1 MTFETTAAGNKN
13 GSTRPKG
20 TNCLSLHDRTSL
32 PVFFVGQYT
41 GKCGRLQY
49 GIFNK
54 NRRAAGGGLHVS
66 AMTNK
71 NADAGLGVLRA
82 KWRRTFQP
90 RFRMRR
96 RRGGVCKAASAVPQA
111 HSFLSCQKLQCSAP
125 FSLRGKEKAA
135 GGKKKTAK
143 GELRRNKLHIPH
155 PVRRLRRTGVVRSV
169 VPPFPTRIAALD
181 SRGSPV
187 PFANPLKRPGRG
199 LRPPSLDFPRSLIRT
214 EIIFGFTKRGT
225 DAYLP
230 DRRGRRNT
238 LRLFRMPFAWKI
250 VTRDTQSSPCR
261 KNGLSTFI
269 RQIFNGRKQND
280 LHSVSCAW
288 KTRFYGRPK
297 GVPCGTYHR

>member
-54 NRRAAGGGLHVS
+54 NRREAGGGLHVS
-66 AMTNK
+66 TMTNK

-111 HSFLSCQKLQCSAP
+111 HFFLSCQKLQCSAP

-143 GELRRNKLHIPH
+143 GELRSEQTPH
-155 PVRRLRRTGVVRSV
+155 PSSCPPLAADRRR
-169 VPPFPTRIAALD
+169 PFRCSSFSHTNR
-181 SRGSPV
+181 
-187 PFANPLKRPGRG
+187 FAGFAWEPCPLCKPLKTTKKGAAAPFLGSSPGLG
-199 LRPPSLDFPRSLIRT
+199 LCGDRFRLAKRDADASLI
-214 EIIFGFTKRGT
+214 
-225 DAYLP
+225 
-230 DRRGRRNT
+230 DRRGYRNT
-238 LRLFRMPFAWKI
+238 LRLF
-250 VTRDTQSSPCR
+250 Q
-261 KNGLSTFI
+261 L
-269 RQIFNGRKQND
+269 
-280 LHSVSCAW
+280 
-288 KTRFYGRPK
+288 
-297 GVPCGTYHR
+297 

>member
-96 RRGGVCKAASAVPQA
+96 RRGVIRRAVTAAPRA
-111 HSFLSCQKLQCSAP
+111 HSFLPFQKLQCSAP

-169 VPPFPTRIAALD
+169 VPPFPTRIASLD

-187 PFANPLKRPGRG
+187 PFANPLETTKKGAAAPLPWIFPGVRFVLKLFQICKTRYRCG
-199 LRPPSLDFPRSLIRT
+199 
-214 EIIFGFTKRGT
+214 FGKS
-225 DAYLP
+225 A
-230 DRRGRRNT
+230 
-238 LRLFRMPFAWKI
+238 RLSKYSAS
-250 VTRDTQSSPCR
+250 V
-261 KNGLSTFI
+261 STSI
-269 RQIFNGRKQND
+269 RQIFNGRKKAICTAYRALGKPD
-280 LHSVSCAW
+280 WTAA
-288 KTRFYGRPK
+288 RRAF
-297 GVPCGTYHR
+297 

>member
-143 GELRRNKLHIPH
+143 RDLCRNKLHIPH
-155 PVRRLRRTGVVRSV
+155 PVRRLRRTGLVRCSS
-169 VPPFPTRIAALD
+169 FSHTNR
-181 SRGSPV
+181 
-187 PFANPLKRPGRG
+187 FAGFAWEPCPLTNPLKTTKKEAIPLPWNHHPSEYRRWRNFLLCVQLLSACRG
-199 LRPPSLDFPRSLIRT
+199 
-214 EIIFGFTKRGT
+214 
-225 DAYLP
+225 
-230 DRRGRRNT
+230 
-238 LRLFRMPFAWKI
+238 
-250 VTRDTQSSPCR
+250 
-261 KNGLSTFI
+261 
-269 RQIFNGRKQND
+269 
-280 LHSVSCAW
+280 
-288 KTRFYGRPK
+288 
-297 GVPCGTYHR
+297 

>member
-66 AMTNK
+66 AMANK

-96 RRGGVCKAASAVPQA
+96 NG
-111 HSFLSCQKLQCSAP
+111 
-125 FSLRGKEKAA
+125 A
-135 GGKKKTAK
+135 GC
-143 GELRRNKLHIPH
+143 LRRHTFFW
-155 PVRRLRRTGVVRSV
+155 PVRKDNVQ
-169 VPPFPTRIAALD
+169 PPFPLMSKEKVAGGEKKTSQGGVASEQTPHPSSCPPQAA
-181 SRGSPV
+181 
-187 PFANPLKRPGRG
+187 
-199 LRPPSLDFPRSLIRT
+199 
-214 EIIFGFTKRGT
+214 
-225 DAYLP
+225 
-230 DRRGRRNT
+230 DRRRP
-238 LRLFRMPFAWKI
+238 FRCSSFSHTNRFAGFAWEPCPPL
-250 VTRDTQSSPCR
+250 QSP
-261 KNGLSTFI
+261 
-269 RQIFNGRKQND
+269 
-280 LHSVSCAW
+280 
-288 KTRFYGRPK
+288 
-297 GVPCGTYHR
+297 

>member
-96 RRGGVCKAASAVPQA
+96 RRGVIRRAVTAAPRA
-111 HSFLSCQKLQCSAP
+111 HSFLPFQKLQCSAP

-143 GELRRNKLHIPH
+143 GDLRRNKLHIPH

-169 VPPFPTRIAALD
+169 VPPFPTRIASLD
-181 SRGSPV
+181 SRGNPA
-187 PFANPLKRPGRG
+187 PLTIPLKTTKKGAAAPFLGFSPEFSLCCGLFQIYKTCYRCVFDRP
-199 LRPPSLDFPRSLIRT
+199 
-214 EIIFGFTKRGT
+214 
-225 DAYLP
+225 
-230 DRRGRRNT
+230 
-238 LRLFRMPFAWKI
+238 AW
-250 VTRDTQSSPCR
+250 
-261 KNGLSTFI
+261 
-269 RQIFNGRKQND
+269 
-280 LHSVSCAW
+280 
-288 KTRFYGRPK
+288 
-297 GVPCGTYHR
+297 

>member
-169 VPPFPTRIAALD
+169 VPPFPTRIASLD
-181 SRGSPV
+181 SRGSLA
-187 PFANPLKRPGRG
+187 PFANPLKRPRRG
-199 LRPPSLDFPRSLIRT
+199 LRPPSLDHPRGLACA
-214 EIIFGFTKRGT
+214 EI
-225 DAYLP
+225 DSDLQNALQM
-230 DRRGRRNT
+230 
-238 LRLFRMPFAWKI
+238 RL
-250 VTRDTQSSPCR
+250 
-261 KNGLSTFI
+261 
-269 RQIFNGRKQND
+269 
-280 LHSVSCAW
+280 
-288 KTRFYGRPK
+288 
-297 GVPCGTYHR
+297 

>member
-1 MTFETTAAGNKN
+1 MTLETTAAGNKN

-111 HSFLSCQKLQCSAP
+111 HSFLSCQK
-125 FSLRGKEKAA
+125 
-135 GGKKKTAK
+135 
-143 GELRRNKLHIPH
+143 
-155 PVRRLRRTGVVRSV
+155 
-169 VPPFPTRIAALD
+169 
-181 SRGSPV
+181 
-187 PFANPLKRPGRG
+187 
-199 LRPPSLDFPRSLIRT
+199 
-214 EIIFGFTKRGT
+214 
-225 DAYLP
+225 
-230 DRRGRRNT
+230 
-238 LRLFRMPFAWKI
+238 RM
-250 VTRDTQSSPCR
+250 
-261 KNGLSTFI
+261 
-269 RQIFNGRKQND
+269 GRKEALGTRNRASRLINKS
-280 LHSVSCAW
+280 LHC
-288 KTRFYGRPK
+288 
-297 GVPCGTYHR
+297 TYFRYTSRSPNALRAAYRISAV

>member
-66 AMTNK
+66 AMANK

-96 RRGGVCKAASAVPQA
+96 RRGAVCKAASAAPRAISFPSCGKRYGRKGRWRREIALTRLKKHFVSA
-111 HSFLSCQKLQCSAP
+111 CHSPMARPARNALRAERRIRAVQNCSAVNI
-125 FSLRGKEKAA
+125 SAA
-135 GGKKKTAK
+135 
-143 GELRRNKLHIPH
+143 
-155 PVRRLRRTGVVRSV
+155 
-169 VPPFPTRIAALD
+169 
-181 SRGSPV
+181 
-187 PFANPLKRPGRG
+187 
-199 LRPPSLDFPRSLIRT
+199 
-214 EIIFGFTKRGT
+214 
-225 DAYLP
+225 
-230 DRRGRRNT
+230 
-238 LRLFRMPFAWKI
+238 
-250 VTRDTQSSPCR
+250 
-261 KNGLSTFI
+261 
-269 RQIFNGRKQND
+269 
-280 LHSVSCAW
+280 
-288 KTRFYGRPK
+288 
-297 GVPCGTYHR
+297 

>member
-1 MTFETTAAGNKN
+1 MTVPPCLCFSSVSIQENADDCNMGFLTKTSAALVADCTFRLWRTKMQTQDWAFCTPNGAEHFNPAFE
-13 GSTRPKG
+13 
-20 TNCLSLHDRTSL
+20 C
-32 PVFFVGQYT
+32 
-41 GKCGRLQY
+41 
-49 GIFNK
+49 
-54 NRRAAGGGLHVS
+54 AGGAVGF
-66 AMTNK
+66 
-71 NADAGLGVLRA
+71 A
-82 KWRRTFQP
+82 KPHPPFRRPILFCLARNCNVQP
-90 RFRMRR
+90 LFL
-96 RRGGVCKAASAVPQA
+96 CAA
-111 HSFLSCQKLQCSAP
+111 
-125 FSLRGKEKAA
+125 
-135 GGKKKTAK
+135 KKKPLAVK
-143 GELRRNKLHIPH
+143 RKRQ
-155 PVRRLRRTGVVRSV
+155 
-169 VPPFPTRIAALD
+169 
-181 SRGSPV
+181 RGISIS
-187 PFANPLKRPGRG
+187 PFAIPLKRPRRG

-230 DRRGRRNT
+230 DRRGSRNT

>member
-54 NRRAAGGGLHVS
+54 NQRAAGGGLHVS

-96 RRGGVCKAASAVPQA
+96 RRGVIRRAVTAAPRA
-111 HSFLSCQKLQCSAP
+111 HSLLSFQKLQCSAP

-143 GELRRNKLHIPH
+143 GDFD
-155 PVRRLRRTGVVRSV
+155 
-169 VPPFPTRIAALD
+169 FPLCK
-181 SRGSPV
+181 
-187 PFANPLKRPGRG
+187 PLKTTKKGAVAPFLGSSPGLG
-199 LRPPSLDFPRSLIRT
+199 LCGDRFRLAKRAANASLI
-214 EIIFGFTKRGT
+214 
-225 DAYLP
+225 
-230 DRRGRRNT
+230 DRRGYRNT
-238 LRLFRMPFAWKI
+238 LRLF
-250 VTRDTQSSPCR
+250 Q
-261 KNGLSTFI
+261 L
-269 RQIFNGRKQND
+269 
-280 LHSVSCAW
+280 
-288 KTRFYGRPK
+288 
-297 GVPCGTYHR
+297 